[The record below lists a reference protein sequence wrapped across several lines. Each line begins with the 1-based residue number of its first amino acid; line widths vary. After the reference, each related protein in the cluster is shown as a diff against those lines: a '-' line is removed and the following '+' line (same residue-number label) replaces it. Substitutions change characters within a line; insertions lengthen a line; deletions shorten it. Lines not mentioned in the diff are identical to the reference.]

1 MSRYGNNIVK
11 AKWQPKSEIAF
22 LAGLQI
28 TAIDNIGLLNKMTD
42 LFSNELR
49 LNLHSLKMESKQD
62 LVEAT
67 ISVYVH
73 NIGELENLIEKLGK
87 IKEVK
92 KVVRLI

>member
-1 MSRYGNNIVK
+1 
-11 AKWQPKSEIAF
+11 
-22 LAGLQI
+22 
-28 TAIDNIGLLNKMTD
+28 
-42 LFSNELR
+42 
-49 LNLHSLKMESKQD
+49 
-62 LVEAT
+62 VEAT